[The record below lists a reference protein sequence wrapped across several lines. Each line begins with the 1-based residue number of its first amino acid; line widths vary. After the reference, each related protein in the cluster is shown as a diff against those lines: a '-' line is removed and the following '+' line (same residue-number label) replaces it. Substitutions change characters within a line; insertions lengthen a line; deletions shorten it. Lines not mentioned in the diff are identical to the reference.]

1 MGDDE
6 LAEFRRKRLQQLQRQ
21 QMEEQAMDEEL
32 DRQKRLESQ
41 IQLILKQF
49 LDPKARER
57 LQTIKLTRPD
67 FAKAVEHQLV
77 ILAQSGRLRERI
89 TDDQLKAI
97 LRQLVPE
104 KKDFTIK
111 RK

>member
-97 LRQLVPE
+97 LRQLVQE

>member
-6 LAEFRRKRLQQLQRQ
+6 LAEFRRKRLEQLQRQ
-21 QMEEQAMDEEL
+21 QMEEKAMDEEL

-41 IQLILKQF
+41 IQLILKQV
-49 LDPKARER
+49 LEPKARER

-77 ILAQSGRLRERI
+77 ILAQSGRLRGRI
-89 TDDQLKAI
+89 TDDQFKAI